1 MLQAYRV
8 CVDSFE
14 EERHDSVMT
23 DMTHDPLSL
32 QGVREKSPEGEA
44 SAIDTARLQKQ
55 LQLAEDLVVGYRAS
69 ARLHSLRS
77 DGMFS
82 ALASERHYRNL
93 ERTSLSWKVTI
104 PLRAVRSLAAG
115 RMPSSGRPVKE
126 VVQRV
131 REIARTEGWRGVAER
146 LHARL
151 PEMPRVGFFGRRS
164 ERSLSKIT
172 EKESRKRAEEVYLH
186 PLPDRVT
193 DDFQPL
199 FLIIAELSIPQCAKY
214 RVWQRQEELESL
226 GWRVVVVEWYDIA
239 RALSLLQVCTR
250 VVFYRVPGNK
260 DGLLLIEEA
269 HRLSLSPWWE
279 VDDLIFDPESY
290 EKNTNLKTLSA
301 SERRNVLEGVVY
313 YRKAL
318 LACGRA
324 IASTRGLA
332 DAMRQAGVSDVSV
345 IENALDGETLTEAT
359 ALQAQAGQKKA
370 EAQSSILVFYGSGT
384 KTHDMDFRVAAPG
397 ILAAMQTD
405 PRLRL
410 QIVGDLTLPSE
421 FEALGD
427 RVEKLQGRSYPAYLQ
442 RLAQAD
448 IAIAPL
454 ELGLFNDAKSNIKY
468 LEAAVLAIPSVC
480 SPAQAF
486 TDVIQTGENGYLAAS
501 PEDWKTALLA
511 LADDAAQ
518 RQAIGE
524 KAHTD
529 ILARYSPQAVAQQ
542 QVLPVFGSPVQPVYT
557 KPRVMVV
564 NVFFAPRSFGGAT
577 LVAEE
582 MAKAMQQRGMD
593 VAVMTSRPSLAGLPN
608 SALRYQVQG
617 MQALSVPVEE
627 DPISGLDNP
636 AIAEVFRSWVKAWQ
650 PDIVHFHATQG
661 LGASVVRVCQ
671 ELGVPYVVTL
681 HDAWWL
687 CERQFMVQKNG
698 RYCFQKTIDLRV
710 CEACVPGV
718 RHLTERALMMQE
730 CLKYAARLL
739 SPSLSH
745 LELYAANGVPPDR
758 LVVNR
763 NGFVWPKRPHLKRK
777 PGAPLRFGYVGGNE
791 AVKGFPLIRK
801 AFESLERTDWE
812 LVLVDNTLKLG
823 FKSIDTSLW
832 RIGGKVDVIPSYPSD
847 ESDDFFDRIDVL
859 LFPSQW
865 KESFGL
871 TVREA
876 LARDVWVVTTS
887 PGGQSEDV
895 VDGVNG
901 TFIELDGRPEGL
913 KHAISTLLEKAAT
926 LENYENP
933 LKSALPT
940 YKAQADQL
948 HSLYQAVISEEKAE
962 TKRLF

>member
-1 MLQAYRV
+1 M
-8 CVDSFE
+8 DSHE
-14 EERHDSVMT
+14 EERHVSGMT
-23 DMTHDPLSL
+23 DVMRDPVSL
-32 QGVREKSPEGEA
+32 LGVKEDLPQSEGA
-44 SAIDTARLQKQ
+44 SVDDAFLQKQ
-55 LQLAEDLVVGYRAS
+55 LHLAEDLVVGYRAS

-82 ALASERHYRNL
+82 ALASERHYRHL
-93 ERTSLSWKVTI
+93 ERTSLSWKVTM

-115 RMPSSGRPVKE
+115 RMPSGRPVKE

-131 REIARTEGWRGVAER
+131 REIAQDEGWRGVAER

-151 PEMPRVGFFGRRS
+151 PDIPRIGVFGRKS
-164 ERSLSKIT
+164 VRSLSRST
-172 EKESRKRAEEVYLH
+172 EKESRKRAEDVYLSS
-186 PLPDRVT
+186 LPARTT

-214 RVWQRQEELESL
+214 RVWQRQEALESL
-226 GWRVVVVEWYDIA
+226 GWRVVVVEWYDIT

-260 DGLLLIEEA
+260 DGMQLIDEA

-279 VDDLIFDPESY
+279 VDDLIFDPASY
-290 EKNTNLKTLSA
+290 EKNTNLKTLSGA
-301 SERRNVLEGVVY
+301 ERRNVLEGVAN

-332 DAMRQAGVSDVSV
+332 DAMRQAGVNDVAV
-345 IENALDGETLTEAT
+345 IENALDVETLTEAN
-359 ALQAQAGQKKA
+359 ALRAQPAQAEG
-370 EAQSSILVFYGSGT
+370 EDQSQIVVFYGSGT

-397 ILAAMQTD
+397 ILAAMQAN
-405 PRLRL
+405 PRIRL

-421 FEALGD
+421 FDALGD
-427 RVEKLQGRSYPAYLQ
+427 RVERLQGRSYAAYLQ
-442 RLAQAD
+442 LLAQAD

-454 ELGLFNDAKSNIKY
+454 EPGLFNDAKSNIKY
-468 LEAAVLAIPSVC
+468 LEAAVLAVPSVC

-486 TDVIQTGENGYLAAS
+486 ADVIETGTNGYLAAS

-511 LADDAAQ
+511 LADNTALRHD
-518 RQAIGE
+518 IGE
-524 KAHTD
+524 KARAD
-529 ILARYSPQAVAQQ
+529 ILARYRPQAVAQQ
-542 QVLPVFGSPVQPVYT
+542 QVLPAFGAPVKPDYT
-557 KPRVMVV
+557 RPRLMVV
-564 NVFFAPRSFGGAT
+564 NVFFEPRSFGGAT

-593 VAVMTSRPSLAGLPN
+593 VAVMTSRPSLEDLPN
-608 SALRYQVQG
+608 SALRYQVHD
-617 MQALSVPVEE
+617 MQALSVPVPE
-627 DPISGLDNP
+627 DPIAGLDNP
-636 AIAEVFRSWVKAWQ
+636 AIGEIFRSWVQAWQ
-650 PDIVHFHATQG
+650 PEIVHFHATQG
-661 LGASVVRVCQ
+661 LGTSLVRVCQ
-671 ELGVPYVVTL
+671 ELGVPYIVTL

-687 CERQFMVQKNG
+687 CDRQFMVQKNG

-710 CEACVPGV
+710 CETCVPGA
-718 RHLTERALMMQE
+718 RHLSERMLMMQE
-730 CLKYAARLL
+730 CLKYASRLL
-739 SPSLSH
+739 SPSRSH
-745 LELYAANGVPPDR
+745 LELYAANSVPADR

-763 NGFVWPKRPHLKRK
+763 NGFVWPKRPHLRRK
-777 PGAPLRFGYVGGNE
+777 PGVPVRFGYVGGNE
-791 AVKGFPLIRK
+791 AVKGFPLVRK
-801 AFESLERTDWE
+801 AFEALERTDWE

-823 FKSIDTSLW
+823 FKSIDTRLW
-832 RIGGKVDVIPSYPSD
+832 KVGGKVEVIPSYTP
-847 ESDDFFDRIDVL
+847 EEVDDFFDRIDVL

-876 LARDVWVVTTS
+876 LARDVWVVTTA

-901 TFIELDGRPEGL
+901 TYIELDGQSEGL
-913 KHAISTLLEKAAT
+913 RRAISSLLENAAM

-933 LKSALPT
+933 LKGALPT
-940 YKAQADQL
+940 YSAQADQL
-948 HSLYQAVISEEKAE
+948 LSLYEEVLSEEKQS
-962 TKRLF
+962 RVCL